1 MIRKTTLAL
10 LVGASLAGCAN
21 MDDRGKSAVG
31 GAIGGAGGAVIGYE
45 LGGRQG
51 AVVGAGV
58 GAATGAAV
66 GQKQGRSETHGVV
79 VAEGGGHHGHSAV
92 KVPPGHMP
100 PPGKCRV
107 WFPDRPPGHQPPPGN
122 CSELRHR
129 VPAGAVLVG
138 G

>member
-10 LVGASLAGCAN
+10 LVSASLAGCAD

-58 GAATGAAV
+58 GAATGVAV
-66 GQKQGRSETHGVV
+66 GQKQGRSESDGVV
-79 VAEGGGHHGHSAV
+79 VVDGGGHHGHSAV
-92 KVPPGHMP
+92 KVRRDI
-100 PPGKCRV
+100 CRRLGSAA
-107 WFPDRPPGHQPPPGN
+107 FGSPIDRPDISRRLATAAN
-122 CSELRHR
+122 CAIAYLQGRC
-129 VPAGAVLVG
+129 
-138 G
+138 

>member
-1 MIRKTTLAL
+1 MLGKTTLAL
-10 LVGASLAGCAN
+10 LVGASLTGCAN
-21 MDDRGKSAVG
+21 LDDRGNSAVG
-31 GAIGGAGGAVIGYE
+31 GAIGGAAGAVLGYE

-58 GAATGAAV
+58 GGATGAAV
-66 GQKQGRSETHGVV
+66 GQRHTRD
-79 VAEGGGHHGHSAV
+79 EGGGMVVADGRGHYGHPAV

-107 WFPDRPPGHQPPPGN
+107 WFPDRPPGHQPPPGD
-122 CSELRHR
+122 CGELRYR